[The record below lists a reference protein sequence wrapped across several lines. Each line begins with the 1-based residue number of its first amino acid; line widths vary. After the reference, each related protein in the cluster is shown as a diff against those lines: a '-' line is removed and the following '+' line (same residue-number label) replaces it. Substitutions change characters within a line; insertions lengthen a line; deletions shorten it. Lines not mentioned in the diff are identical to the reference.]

1 MTRNTRLLLTLGATA
16 GVAIGALPAFAATR
30 DVGTGP
36 GNVFTPASLAVDA
49 GDTVRV
55 RNTGR
60 GFHDLRWTDR
70 SANELPASTDE
81 WTVERAFPAA
91 GTFTYYCTIHSS
103 GAGSGMSGEVV
114 VTGAGPAP
122 APTPVPTP
130 EPTPGPEAES
140 GVAPNA
146 LRVTIRGL
154 SRDRTG
160 RRARVTVTVDRATT
174 VELRLKREIG
184 GGRLQTAGTVVL
196 KVPAG
201 TSTRTIRR
209 TRDGSPLRSGRLRA
223 QVVDRATGT
232 PQRRTVRFAVPR

>member
-1 MTRNTRLLLTLGATA
+1 MTRTARILLPLGVTA
-16 GVAIGALPAFAATR
+16 GLAAGALPALAATR

-36 GNVFTPASLAVDA
+36 GNVFTPASLAVDV

-55 RNTGR
+55 RNTAR

-70 SANELPASTDE
+70 SSGEVPVSTDE
-81 WTVERAFPAA
+81 WSVERSFPAA
-91 GTFTYYCTIHSS
+91 GTFTYYCTVHSS

-114 VTGAGPAP
+114 VASSPAP
-122 APTPVPTP
+122 A
-130 EPTPGPEAES
+130 PTPGPEAES
-140 GVAPNA
+140 GPAPNA
-146 LRVTIRGL
+146 LRVAIRGL
-154 SRDRTG
+154 ARDRTG

-174 VELRLKREIG
+174 IELRLRRELG

-223 QVVDRATGT
+223 QVVDRATGR
-232 PQRRTVRFAVPR
+232 PQPRTVRFTVPR